1 MKVFWGLG
9 RLLTLLFWCV
19 VVVNLLLPF
28 VHPLHL
34 LVNLA
39 GALLLALHGLEL
51 LFSRLKGRANPWR
64 DRLRIL
70 LFGVFHLQPSR
81 PRPLRRLLPM
91 RKLCLLAAF
100 ISPWPAPRWS
110 VSKPIP

>member
-19 VVVNLLLPF
+19 VVVNLLVPF

-39 GALLLALHGLEL
+39 GGFLLALHVLEL
-51 LFSRLKGRANPWR
+51 LFSRLKGRTNPWR

-70 LFGVFHLQPSR
+70 LFGVFHLQT
-81 PRPLRRLLPM
+81 
-91 RKLCLLAAF
+91 
-100 ISPWPAPRWS
+100 IPAPAAPEAS
-110 VSKPIP
+110 SHA

>member
-19 VVVNLLLPF
+19 VLVNQLVPF

-39 GALLLALHGLEL
+39 GGL
-51 LFSRLKGRANPWR
+51 
-64 DRLRIL
+64 
-70 LFGVFHLQPSR
+70 
-81 PRPLRRLLPM
+81 
-91 RKLCLLAAF
+91 CC
-100 ISPWPAPRWS
+100 
-110 VSKPIP
+110 